1 MTEIL
6 QDMLYTSIAIFD
18 NFLIVCDD
26 YNDLFEKFNFFLTI
40 CANRNVILGMPKSK
54 IGFRK
59 CTFFGFEIFDGKYQ
73 LTQSRKDA
81 VASLVFPKTQ
91 KQVQSFL
98 GSCVFFR
105 NNILNYADKCAPLHD
120 MSKKSFSWDEKTWL
134 KDYRTIFEVFKA
146 DILNAIA
153 VNFPDNSLSFV
164 LRTDASKVAWGG
176 VLLQVTKGGTYE
188 CISLASAK
196 FSDIAYRW
204 DIQKKVTYAIVAS
217 IKHMQCILTGKYFII
232 EIDNK
237 NATYMRNA
245 TSCIAVRWNHYI
257 QSFHNCTRFIQGKYN
272 TSDWL
277 TRQNNLYN
285 LSDDSNANPNPEE
298 YDSEDYIL
306 QVLNLLVSHSESD
319 EITEHSAEAAAV
331 ARACR
336 NTTHTHPGG
345 GGSQVVSN
353 VSTIVSVDDM
363 FKRVHGGVNF
373 HRGAL
378 QTWKDLNKEFPG
390 HKVPL
395 RVIQDMVAECTTC
408 QIARLGM
415 EHNTTFET
423 NPLP

>member
-6 QDMLYTSIAIFD
+6 QDMSYTSIAIFD

-26 YNDLFEKFNFFLTI
+26 YNDLYEKFVNFLTI
-40 CANRNVILGMPKSK
+40 CAKRNVILGMPKSK

-59 CTFFGFEIFDGKYQ
+59 CTSFGFKIFDGKYQ
-73 LTQSRKDA
+73 LTFFGFKIFDGKYQLTESRKDT

-105 NNILNYADKCAPLHD
+105 NNIVNYADKCAPLND
-120 MSKKSFSWDEKTWL
+120 MSKKGFSWDEKTWL

-153 VNFPDNSLSFV
+153 VNFPDYSLTFV

-204 DIQKKVTYAIVAS
+204 DIQKKETYAIVAS
-217 IKHMQCILTGKYFII
+217 IKHMKYILRGKYFII

-257 QSFHNCTRFIQGKYN
+257 LSFHNCTRFILGKYN

-306 QVLNLLVSHSESD
+306 QVLHLLVSPSEPD
-319 EITEHSAEAAAV
+319 EITEHSAESAEHV
-331 ARACR
+331 GIL
-336 NTTHTHPGG
+336 HTQPLGG
-345 GGSQVVSN
+345 G
-353 VSTIVSVDDM
+353 
-363 FKRVHGGVNF
+363 
-373 HRGAL
+373 HRY
-378 QTWKDLNKEFPG
+378 
-390 HKVPL
+390 
-395 RVIQDMVAECTTC
+395 
-408 QIARLGM
+408 
-415 EHNTTFET
+415 
-423 NPLP
+423 